1 MLRLIAVVVLAGLV
15 TGQTGCDPYEVR
27 LPETGATLEGTV
39 RYGNEPVPLALI
51 VVMGEHG
58 SATGQVEQGHYKVE
72 NVPLGTVRIGINTE
86 AARGQL
92 ISQQMAQ
99 SYKGPGSKGGGG
111 PPPRFLSVPSKYAEP
126 ENSGLTTTVRKGNNT
141 FDIVLPR

>member
-1 MLRLIAVVVLAGLV
+1 MLRLIVAVVLTGLV

-51 VVMGEHG
+51 VVMGESG
-58 SATGQVEQGHYKVE
+58 SATGQVEQGRYRVD
-72 NVPLGTVRIGINTE
+72 NVPLGPVKIGINTE
-86 AARGQL
+86 AARGQF

-99 SYKGPGSKGGGG
+99 SYKGPGAKGGGS
-111 PPPRFLSVPSKYAEP
+111 PPPRFLSIPSKYAEP
-126 ENSGLTTTVRKGNNT
+126 ENSGVTTTIQKGTNQL
-141 FDIVLPR
+141 DIVLPR

>member
-1 MLRLIAVVVLAGLV
+1 MLRFMTVVVLTGLV
-15 TGQTGCDPYEVR
+15 AGQTGCDPYEVR
-27 LPETGATLEGTV
+27 LPVTGATLEGTV

-51 VVMGEHG
+51 VVMGESG
-58 SATGQVEQGHYKVE
+58 SATGMVEQGRYKVE
-72 NVPLGTVRIGINTE
+72 NVPLGPVRIGVNTE
-86 AARGQL
+86 AARGQF

-99 SYKGPGSKGGGG
+99 SYKGPGSKGGGS

-126 ENSGLTTTVRKGNNT
+126 ENSGLTTTIQKGPNT